1 MPTSPGLAVSAPSS
15 SCCQWRHPGSPDP
28 SEVYLNDGPLNM
40 KPKYK
45 ISPKKREKTKHTLH
59 NHNHAAFENNPF
71 CKGNWRFLTSD
82 KPSSSYRITLEGGSI
97 PKKHMQIENSLDKPE
112 LGCFRTADFCQEKVH
127 LFFFLPQLF
136 YRF

>member
-45 ISPKKREKTKHTLH
+45 ISLKKREKTKHTLH
-59 NHNHAAFENNPF
+59 NNNHAALENDPF
-71 CKGNWRFLTSD
+71 LQRK
-82 KPSSSYRITLEGGSI
+82 LE
-97 PKKHMQIENSLDKPE
+97 MFD
-112 LGCFRTADFCQEKVH
+112 
-127 LFFFLPQLF
+127 
-136 YRF
+136 